1 MLQCLF
7 IHSVWLF
14 FGRVNSAS
22 CSSQRRLSRVS
33 IYRPSV
39 TSVSRH
45 SQKRGGSPR
54 ELLALITTVPRLFG
68 IRIVFA
74 MLDALDQHRNT
85 LSQR

>member
-22 CSSQRRLSRVS
+22 SSSQGRLCRVS

-54 ELLALITTVPRLFG
+54 ELLALIPRLFS
-68 IRIVFA
+68 IRIAFA
-74 MLDALDQHRNT
+74 SLDALDQHRNT